1 MPETATHYEATNL
14 MGNWNAGTWN
24 VLPAVLTAWSN
35 LLQLGPNR
43 DSYSLYKQQARE
55 YVRTAKENAQLIENQ
70 RDIALRNLRYKNKL
84 MQGDDIV
91 RAAASNL
98 NMSGSTLDLLVR
110 KEKIRKMNE
119 QTLNANYTNQA
130 MLEMANGYR
139 QAASAYGS
147 LAAKAGADKWAAWA
161 SILKGVE
168 TYVSLQVRD
177 AKVKSAV
184 DAGHQ
189 RVRDYQEEMAWDQY
203 RRYGEKPAKGSV
215 PKSEDVVLNNKGLI
229 FDEIINA
236 AEGAPLITEEGVVLN
251 SIHNAVNTDIP
262 ISII

>member
-1 MPETATHYEATNL
+1 MPETGTHYEATNL
-14 MGNWNAGTWN
+14 AGNWNAGTWN

-35 LLQLGPNR
+35 LLQLGPNK
-43 DSYSLYKQQARE
+43 DSYSLYKQQARQ
-55 YVRTAKENAQLIENQ
+55 YVTAAKENAKLIESQ

-84 MQGDDIV
+84 IQGDDIV

-130 MLEMANGYR
+130 MLEMVNGYR

-184 DAGHQ
+184 DAGYQ
-189 RVRDYQEEMAWDQY
+189 RNEDYREEMILDQN
-203 RRYGEKPAKGSV
+203 RRYGEKPAK
-215 PKSEDVVLNNKGLI
+215 KIQAKNEDVMLNNRGLI
-229 FDEIINA
+229 FDEIVNA
-236 AEGAPLITEEGVVLN
+236 AEGAPLITDEGVVLN
-251 SIHNAVNTDIP
+251 SIRNTVETDIP
-262 ISII
+262 ITIM